1 MILTQTLALLSE
13 APHLPGRKTSKYE
26 VRFLNSEKNLLDNQN
41 EPLKVR
47 LKKEPS
53 DWPKD
58 F

>member
-1 MILTQTLALLSE
+1 MTQTLALLSE

-47 LKKEPS
+47 LKERT
-53 DWPKD
+53 

>member
-1 MILTQTLALLSE
+1 MTQTLALLSE
-13 APHLPGRKTSKYE
+13 APGRKTSKYE

-47 LKKEPS
+47 LKERT
-53 DWPKD
+53 